1 MINYSKQSIDTKDIN
16 QVIKILKSDY
26 LTTGPIVPKFEKK
39 ICDITKSKFSVS
51 VNSGTSALHISC
63 MALGLKKNDIV
74 WTSPNSFVASANC
87 ALYCGAKVD
96 FIDIGEDLN
105 IDIKL
110 LEAKLK
116 IAKKKK
122 KLPKILI
129 PVHFSG
135 QSCDMKKIKRLS
147 VLYNFKII
155 EDASHALGARYL
167 NNPVGNC
174 KYSDITVFSTHPVK
188 IITTIEGGIATTND
202 LNLYSKL
209 SALRNHGIYRKKH
222 NKNSY
227 KNIRSHF
234 DQVLLGYNYR
244 MSDVQAGLGLSQL
257 KKIKRFISLRQNI
270 RKVYDQKLKIN
281 EISIPKS
288 NKNTYS
294 TYHLYV
300 IRVKK
305 GKRDK
310 LLRVLKKNKIFSA
323 IHYIPIHFHP
333 YYQKIGFKRGDFPQV
348 EKYYR
353 ECISLP
359 IHPSLKKKQIYF
371 TIKII
376 KKFFNQKL
384 ND

>member
-1 MINYSKQSIDTKDIN
+1 MINYSKQSIDKEDIN

-39 ICDITKSKFSVS
+39 ICEITNSKFSVS

-96 FIDIGEDLN
+96 FVDIGEDLN
-105 IDIKL
+105 IDTNL

-135 QSCDMKKIKRLS
+135 QSCDMKKIKKLS
-147 VLYNFKII
+147 LTYNFRII
-155 EDASHALGARYL
+155 EDASHALGGKYF
-167 NNPVGNC
+167 NQPVGNC

-202 LNLYSKL
+202 PNLYTKL
-209 SALRNHGIYRKKH
+209 LALRNHGILRKKYT
-222 NKNSY
+222 KNSL
-227 KNIRSHF
+227 KKVRSHF
-234 DQVLLGYNYR
+234 DQILLGYNYR
-244 MSDVQAGLGLSQL
+244 MSDVQAGLGISQL
-257 KKIKRFISLRQNI
+257 KKIKRFVSLRQHI
-270 RKVYDQKLKIN
+270 RKIYDQKLKFE
-281 EISIPKS
+281 EISIPKL
-288 NKNTYS
+288 NQNVFS

-300 IRVKK
+300 IRVKNN
-305 GKRDK
+305 KRDK
-310 LLRVLKKNKIFSA
+310 LLKVLKKNKIFST
-323 IHYIPIHFHP
+323 IHYIPIHYHP
-333 YYQKIGFKRGDFPQV
+333 YYQKLGFNKGDFPQV
-348 EKYYR
+348 EKYYQ

-359 IHPSLKKKQIYF
+359 IYPALKKSEIYF
-371 TIKII
+371 TIKTI
-376 KKFFNQKL
+376 KNFLIKNK
-384 ND
+384 

>member
-1 MINYSKQSIDTKDIN
+1 MINYSKQSIDKKDIN

-39 ICDITKSKFSVS
+39 ISDITKSKFSVS

-105 IDIKL
+105 IDTKL

-116 IAKKKK
+116 TAKKKK

-135 QSCDMKKIKRLS
+135 QSCDMKEIKRLS
-147 VLYNFKII
+147 LLYNFKII
-155 EDASHALGARYL
+155 EDASHALGGRYL
-167 NNPVGNC
+167 NKPVGSC
-174 KYSDITVFSTHPVK
+174 QYSDITVFSTHPVK
-188 IITTIEGGIATTND
+188 TITTIEGGIATTND
-202 LNLYSKL
+202 SNLYSKL
-209 SALRNHGIYRKKH
+209 SALRNHGILRKKF

-227 KNIRSHF
+227 KYIRSHF

-257 KKIKRFISLRQNI
+257 KKIKRFIAIRQNI
-270 RKVYDQKLKIN
+270 RKIYDQKLKIA
-281 EISIPKS
+281 EISIPKL
-288 NKNTYS
+288 NKNTFS

-300 IRVKK
+300 IRIKN
-305 GKRDK
+305 GKRDE
-310 LLRVLKKNKIFSA
+310 LLKILKKNKINSA

-333 YYQKIGFKRGDFPQV
+333 YYKKIGFKRGDFPQA
-348 EKYYR
+348 EKYYN

-359 IHPSLKKKQIYF
+359 IYPSLKKK
-371 TIKII
+371 
-376 KKFFNQKL
+376 KKFFKFKI
-384 ND
+384 

>member
-1 MINYSKQSIDTKDIN
+1 MISYSKQSIDTKDIN

-26 LTTGPIVPKFEKK
+26 LTTGPVVPKFEKK
-39 ICDITKSKFSVS
+39 ICYITKSKFSVS

-105 IDIKL
+105 IDTKL

-122 KLPKILI
+122 KLPKIII

-135 QSCDMKKIKRLS
+135 QSCDMKEIKRLS
-147 VLYNFKII
+147 LLYNFKII
-155 EDASHALGARYL
+155 EDASHALGGKYL

-202 LNLYSKL
+202 SNLYSKL
-209 SALRNHGIYRKKH
+209 LALRNHGILRKKY

-227 KNIRSHF
+227 KDIRSHF

-244 MSDVQAGLGLSQL
+244 MNDVQAGLGLSQL
-257 KKIKRFISLRQNI
+257 KKIKKFIAVRQNI
-270 RKVYDQKLKIN
+270 RKIYDQRLKIK

-288 NKNTYS
+288 NKNIFS

-300 IRVKK
+300 IRIKN
-305 GKRDK
+305 GKRDE
-310 LLRVLKKNKIFSA
+310 LLKTLKKNKINSV

-333 YYQKIGFKRGDFPQV
+333 YYKKIGFKRGDFPQV
-348 EKYYR
+348 EKYYS

-359 IHPSLKKKQIYF
+359 IYPSLKKKEIYF

-376 KKFFNQKL
+376 NNFFKKNK
-384 ND
+384 

>member
-135 QSCDMKKIKRLS
+135 QSCDMKKLKDCLYCIILRL
-147 VLYNFKII
+147 L
-155 EDASHALGARYL
+155 R
-167 NNPVGNC
+167 
-174 KYSDITVFSTHPVK
+174 THPM
-188 IITTIEGGIATTND
+188 
-202 LNLYSKL
+202 L
-209 SALRNHGIYRKKH
+209 
-222 NKNSY
+222 
-227 KNIRSHF
+227 
-234 DQVLLGYNYR
+234 
-244 MSDVQAGLGLSQL
+244 
-257 KKIKRFISLRQNI
+257 
-270 RKVYDQKLKIN
+270 
-281 EISIPKS
+281 
-288 NKNTYS
+288 
-294 TYHLYV
+294 
-300 IRVKK
+300 
-305 GKRDK
+305 
-310 LLRVLKKNKIFSA
+310 
-323 IHYIPIHFHP
+323 
-333 YYQKIGFKRGDFPQV
+333 
-348 EKYYR
+348 
-353 ECISLP
+353 
-359 IHPSLKKKQIYF
+359 
-371 TIKII
+371 
-376 KKFFNQKL
+376 
-384 ND
+384 

>member
-1 MINYSKQSIDTKDIN
+1 MINYSKQSIDKKDIN

-39 ICDITKSKFSVS
+39 ISDITKSKFSVS

-105 IDIKL
+105 IDTKL

-116 IAKKKK
+116 TAKKKK

-135 QSCDMKKIKRLS
+135 QSCDMKEIKRLS
-147 VLYNFKII
+147 LLYNFKII
-155 EDASHALGARYL
+155 EDASHALGGRYL
-167 NNPVGNC
+167 NKPVGSC
-174 KYSDITVFSTHPVK
+174 QYSDITVFSTHPVK
-188 IITTIEGGIATTND
+188 TITTIEGGIATTND
-202 LNLYSKL
+202 SNLYSKL
-209 SALRNHGIYRKKH
+209 SALRNHGILRKKF

-227 KNIRSHF
+227 KYIRSHF

-257 KKIKRFISLRQNI
+257 KKIKRFIAIRQNI
-270 RKVYDQKLKIN
+270 RKIYDQKLKIA
-281 EISIPKS
+281 EISIPKL
-288 NKNTYS
+288 NKNTFS

-300 IRVKK
+300 IRIKN
-305 GKRDK
+305 GKRDE
-310 LLRVLKKNKIFSA
+310 LLKILKKNKINSA

-333 YYQKIGFKRGDFPQV
+333 YYKKIGFKRGDFPQA
-348 EKYYR
+348 EKYYN

-359 IHPSLKKKQIYF
+359 IYPSLKKKEIYF
-371 TIKII
+371 TIKIV
-376 KKFFNQKL
+376 KNFFNQK
-384 ND
+384 

>member
-1 MINYSKQSIDTKDIN
+1 MINYSKQSIDKEDIN

-26 LTTGPIVPKFEKK
+26 LTTGLIVPKFEKK
-39 ICDITKSKFSVS
+39 ICVITNSKYSVS

-96 FIDIGEDLN
+96 FVDIGEDLN
-105 IDIKL
+105 IDTNL

-135 QSCDMKKIKRLS
+135 QSCDMKKIKKLS
-147 VLYNFKII
+147 LTYNFRII
-155 EDASHALGARYL
+155 EDASHALGGKYF
-167 NNPVGNC
+167 NQPVGNC

-202 LNLYSKL
+202 PNLYTKL
-209 SALRNHGIYRKKH
+209 LALRNHGILRKKYT
-222 NKNSY
+222 KNSL
-227 KNIRSHF
+227 KKVRSHF
-234 DQVLLGYNYR
+234 DQILLGYNYR
-244 MSDVQAGLGLSQL
+244 MSDVQAGLGISQL
-257 KKIKRFISLRQNI
+257 KKIKRFVSLRQHI
-270 RKVYDQKLKIN
+270 RKIYDQKLKFE
-281 EISIPKS
+281 EISIPKL
-288 NKNTYS
+288 NQNVFS

-300 IRVKK
+300 IRVKNN
-305 GKRDK
+305 KRDK
-310 LLRVLKKNKIFSA
+310 LLKVLKKNKIFST
-323 IHYIPIHFHP
+323 IHYIPIHYHP
-333 YYQKIGFKRGDFPQV
+333 YYQKLGFNKGDFPQV
-348 EKYYR
+348 EKYYQ

-359 IHPSLKKKQIYF
+359 IYPALKKSEIYF
-371 TIKII
+371 TIKTI
-376 KKFFNQKL
+376 KNFLIKNK
-384 ND
+384 

>member
-1 MINYSKQSIDTKDIN
+1 MISYSKQSIDAKDIN

-96 FIDIGEDLN
+96 FVDIGEDLN
-105 IDIKL
+105 IDTKL

-135 QSCDMKKIKRLS
+135 QSCDMKKIKKLS
-147 VLYNFKII
+147 LDYNFKII
-155 EDASHALGARYL
+155 EDASHALGAKYQ
-167 NNPVGNC
+167 NEPVGKC

-202 LNLYSKL
+202 FNLYSKL
-209 SALRNHGIYRKKH
+209 LALRNHGIYRKNH
-222 NKNSY
+222 NKNSF

-234 DQVLLGYNYR
+234 DQILLGYNYR

-257 KKIKRFISLRQNI
+257 TKIRRFISLRQSI
-270 RKVYDQKLKIN
+270 RKTYDKKLKIDGVL
-281 EISIPKS
+281 IPKS
-288 NKNTYS
+288 NKDIYS

-305 GKRDK
+305 SKRDK
-310 LLRVLKKNKIFSA
+310 LLKVLKKNKIFSA

-333 YYQKIGFKRGDFPQV
+333 YYKKLGFKRGDFPKV
-348 EKYYR
+348 EKYYE

-359 IHPSLKKKQIYF
+359 IYPDLKKSEINF
-371 TIKII
+371 VIRII
-376 KKFFNQKL
+376 KNFFNQT
-384 ND
+384 

>member
-1 MINYSKQSIDTKDIN
+1 MINYSKQSIDKEDIN

-39 ICDITKSKFSVS
+39 ICEITNSKFSVS

-96 FIDIGEDLN
+96 FVDIGEDLN
-105 IDIKL
+105 IDTNL

-135 QSCDMKKIKRLS
+135 QSCDMKKIKKLS
-147 VLYNFKII
+147 LTYNFRII
-155 EDASHALGARYL
+155 EDASHALGGKYF
-167 NNPVGNC
+167 NQPVGNC

-202 LNLYSKL
+202 PNLYTKL
-209 SALRNHGIYRKKH
+209 LALRNHGILRKKYT
-222 NKNSY
+222 KNSL
-227 KNIRSHF
+227 KKVRSHF
-234 DQVLLGYNYR
+234 DQILLGYNYR
-244 MSDVQAGLGLSQL
+244 MSDVQAGLGISQL
-257 KKIKRFISLRQNI
+257 KKIKRFVSLRQHI
-270 RKVYDQKLKIN
+270 RKIYDQKLKFE
-281 EISIPKS
+281 EISIPKL
-288 NKNTYS
+288 NQNVFS

-300 IRVKK
+300 IRVKNN
-305 GKRDK
+305 KRDK
-310 LLRVLKKNKIFSA
+310 LLKVLKKNKIFST
-323 IHYIPIHFHP
+323 IHYIPIHYHP
-333 YYQKIGFKRGDFPQV
+333 YYQKLGFNKGDFPQV
-348 EKYYR
+348 EKYYQ

-359 IHPSLKKKQIYF
+359 IYPA
-371 TIKII
+371 
-376 KKFFNQKL
+376 
-384 ND
+384 

>member
-1 MINYSKQSIDTKDIN
+1 
-16 QVIKILKSDY
+16 
-26 LTTGPIVPKFEKK
+26 
-39 ICDITKSKFSVS
+39 
-51 VNSGTSALHISC
+51 

-110 LEAKLK
+110 LEVKLK

-135 QSCDMKKIKRLS
+135 QSCDMKKIKKLS
-147 VLYNFKII
+147 LAYNFKII
-155 EDASHALGARYL
+155 EDASHALGAKYF
-167 NNPVGNC
+167 NQPIGNC
-174 KYSDITVFSTHPVK
+174 RYSDITVFSTHPVK
-188 IITTIEGGIATTND
+188 IITTIEGGLATTND
-202 LNLYSKL
+202 FNLYSRL
-209 SALRNHGIYRKKH
+209 LALRNHGILRKKH
-222 NKNSY
+222 TKNSF
-227 KNIRSHF
+227 KSIRSHF
-234 DQVLLGYNYR
+234 DQILLGYNYR

-270 RKVYDQKLKIN
+270 RKIYDQKLKI
-281 EISIPKS
+281 EDVLIPKS
-288 NKNTYS
+288 NKNIYS

-305 GKRDK
+305 SKRDK
-310 LLRVLKKNKIFSA
+310 LLKVLKKNKIFST
-323 IHYIPIHFHP
+323 IHYIPIHYHP
-333 YYQKIGFKRGDFPQV
+333 YYQKLGFNKGDFPQV
-348 EKYYR
+348 EKYYQ

-359 IHPSLKKKQIYF
+359 IYPALKKSEIYF
-371 TIKII
+371 TIKTI
-376 KKFFNQKL
+376 KNFLIKNK
-384 ND
+384 

>member
-1 MINYSKQSIDTKDIN
+1 MISYSKQSIDAKDIN

-96 FIDIGEDLN
+96 FVDIGEDLN
-105 IDIKL
+105 IDTKL

-135 QSCDMKKIKRLS
+135 QSCDMKKIKKLS
-147 VLYNFKII
+147 LDYNFKII
-155 EDASHALGARYL
+155 EDASHALGAKYQ
-167 NNPVGNC
+167 NEPVGKC

-202 LNLYSKL
+202 FNLYSKL
-209 SALRNHGIYRKKH
+209 LALRNHGIHRKNH
-222 NKNSY
+222 NKNSF

-234 DQVLLGYNYR
+234 DQILLGYNYR

-257 KKIKRFISLRQNI
+257 TKIRRFISLRQSI
-270 RKVYDQKLKIN
+270 RKTYDKKLKIDGVL
-281 EISIPKS
+281 IPKS
-288 NKNTYS
+288 NKDIYS

-305 GKRDK
+305 SKRDK
-310 LLRVLKKNKIFSA
+310 LLKVLKKNKIFSA

-333 YYQKIGFKRGDFPQV
+333 YYKKLGFKRGDFPKV
-348 EKYYR
+348 EKYYE

-359 IHPSLKKKQIYF
+359 IYPDLKKSEINF
-371 TIKII
+371 VIRII
-376 KKFFNQKL
+376 KNFFNQT
-384 ND
+384 